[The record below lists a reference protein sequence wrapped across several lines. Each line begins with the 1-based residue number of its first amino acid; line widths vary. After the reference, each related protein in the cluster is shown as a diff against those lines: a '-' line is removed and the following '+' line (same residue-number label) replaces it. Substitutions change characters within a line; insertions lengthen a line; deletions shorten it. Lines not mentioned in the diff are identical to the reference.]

1 MKSMNYIFSHRK
13 DCDGIMSAAIY
24 LRSIKN
30 ANTYLINYGEEEI
43 SRMINIMK
51 EISKNDIGNIVI
63 SDFGINRSTSY
74 MIIEEFKE
82 LKQKGWSITWI
93 DHHQWP
99 EDLKNEISKYAN
111 LIIDTS
117 KCASEIMNATFC
129 NDEIC
134 KELASIARD
143 SDFHLNLYIITELIK
158 DIIAY
163 YNYLKNDDLL
173 IQLAHKFSQGILWDS
188 ITQKDWETYII
199 EKKKATT
206 ELASNI
212 ITKNIKS
219 YKVAIGIA
227 SEVLASSDALDII
240 DEKTKADISIVVH
253 MKGTLT
259 IKRRNGTN
267 ILCNKIA
274 EFFDGG
280 GHQFIA
286 GGKLPSNIISKSDK
300 NEWIQ
305 YIFTKVEEAL
315 TKIQQQ

>member
-1 MKSMNYIFSHRK
+1 MNYIFSHRK
-13 DCDGIMSAAIY
+13 DCDGIMSVAIY
-24 LRSIKN
+24 LRNIKN
-30 ANTYLINYGEEEI
+30 ANAYLVNYGEEEI

-74 MIIEEFKE
+74 MIIEELKE
-82 LKQKGWSITWI
+82 LKQKGWTITWV

-117 KCASEIMNATFC
+117 KCASEIMSTTFC
-129 NDEIC
+129 DDEIC

-143 SDFHLNLYIITELIK
+143 SDFHLNLYTITELIK

-163 YNYLKNDDLL
+163 YNYLKNDHLL
-173 IQLAHKFSQGILWDS
+173 VQLAHKFSQGILWDS
-188 ITQKDWETYII
+188 TTQKDWETYII
-199 EKKKATT
+199 EKRKAIT
-206 ELASNI
+206 ELTSNI
-212 ITKNIKS
+212 VVKNIRN
-219 YKVAIGIA
+219 YNVAIGIA
-227 SEVLASSDALDII
+227 SEVLASSDALDVI
-240 DEKTKADISIVVH
+240 DEKTGADISIVVH
-253 MKGTLT
+253 KKGTLT

-274 EFFDGG
+274 EYFDGG

-286 GGKLPSNIISKSDK
+286 GGRLPLAIISKNDK

-315 TKIQQQ
+315 TKIQ